1 MIVVAIIALLAA
13 IAVPGFMRARK
24 RSQASRT
31 LNDLRLIDSALDQYA
46 IENNKKT
53 NDPVGVADWTKY
65 VKKGSP
71 LYNTGNSIFGTPY
84 GSQTVDQL
92 PQVSSVDYNVLSDV
106 AGTGFWSP
114 YGPKKSLQAKDYAAL
129 GAFRH
134 AMRKLL
140 RFILRFSKEL
150 VATKAKLTTE
160 QYDALL
166 AIKGSSG
173 ANGVTVGEISEQ
185 LQVKHHTA
193 VSLLDRLEA
202 RKLATRKRATADKR
216 NVNVQL
222 TKTGAS
228 LLARL
233 AAIHHRELQQRTPEI
248 IDALRRLRE

>member
-1 MIVVAIIALLAA
+1 M
-13 IAVPGFMRARK
+13 P
-24 RSQASRT
+24 
-31 LNDLRLIDSALDQYA
+31 
-46 IENNKKT
+46 E
-53 NDPVGVADWTKY
+53 
-65 VKKGSP
+65 
-71 LYNTGNSIFGTPY
+71 TP
-84 GSQTVDQL
+84 TV
-92 PQVSSVDYNVLSDV
+92 
-106 AGTGFWSP
+106 
-114 YGPKKSLQAKDYAAL
+114 KKSLQAKDYAAL

-140 RFILRFSKEL
+140 RFSKEL
-150 VATKAKLTTE
+150 VATRAKLTTE

-173 ANGVTVGEISEQ
+173 TNGVTVGEINEQ
-185 LQVKHHTA
+185 LQVKHHTG
-193 VSLLDRLEA
+193 VSLLDRFEA

-222 TKTGAS
+222 TKAGAS

>member
-1 MIVVAIIALLAA
+1 V
-13 IAVPGFMRARK
+13 
-24 RSQASRT
+24 
-31 LNDLRLIDSALDQYA
+31 
-46 IENNKKT
+46 
-53 NDPVGVADWTKY
+53 
-65 VKKGSP
+65 
-71 LYNTGNSIFGTPY
+71 
-84 GSQTVDQL
+84 
-92 PQVSSVDYNVLSDV
+92 
-106 AGTGFWSP
+106 
-114 YGPKKSLQAKDYAAL
+114 KKSLQAKDYVAL

-134 AMRKLL
+134 AMRKLV
-140 RFILRFSKEL
+140 RFSKEV
-150 VATKAKLTTE
+150 VATRAKLTTE

-166 AIKGSSG
+166 AIKASSG

-248 IDALRRLRE
+248 IDALRRLRIKQTQHPRRALPSIEPGSSMLSSEIKDGTDWNNATRINRPMCHVVMPLDVIEIHRLGNAIMLV

>member
-1 MIVVAIIALLAA
+1 M
-13 IAVPGFMRARK
+13 
-24 RSQASRT
+24 
-31 LNDLRLIDSALDQYA
+31 
-46 IENNKKT
+46 
-53 NDPVGVADWTKY
+53 
-65 VKKGSP
+65 
-71 LYNTGNSIFGTPY
+71 
-84 GSQTVDQL
+84 
-92 PQVSSVDYNVLSDV
+92 
-106 AGTGFWSP
+106 
-114 YGPKKSLQAKDYAAL
+114 KKSLQAKDYAAL

-140 RFILRFSKEL
+140 RFSKEL

-166 AIKGSSG
+166 EIKGSSG

-222 TKTGAS
+222 TKAGAS

-248 IDALRRLRE
+248 IDALRRLRESSNHNTRDARLPSIEPAPSMLPSEIKDWPNWNNTTRINRPMCHVVMPLDVIEIHRLGNAIMLV

>member
-1 MIVVAIIALLAA
+1 M
-13 IAVPGFMRARK
+13 
-24 RSQASRT
+24 
-31 LNDLRLIDSALDQYA
+31 
-46 IENNKKT
+46 
-53 NDPVGVADWTKY
+53 
-65 VKKGSP
+65 
-71 LYNTGNSIFGTPY
+71 
-84 GSQTVDQL
+84 
-92 PQVSSVDYNVLSDV
+92 
-106 AGTGFWSP
+106 
-114 YGPKKSLQAKDYAAL
+114 KKSLQAKDYAAL

-140 RFILRFSKEL
+140 RFSKEL
-150 VATKAKLTTE
+150 VATRAKLTE

-173 ANGVTVGEISEQ
+173 ANGVTVGEVSEQ

-222 TKTGAS
+222 TKAGAS

-248 IDALRRLRE
+248 IDPLRRLRE